1 MKYIIVLIVG
11 FAMVFTIACSSA
23 ERRAQRA
30 ERRHYDSA
38 TEVNQQR
45 LKLVDDYKKC
55 INKAGADK
63 EKSEACD
70 QYLKAAEALQ

>member
-1 MKYIIVLIVG
+1 MKRIILFMVG
-11 FAMVFTIACSSA
+11 LAMVFTLACSSA

-38 TEVNQQR
+38 TEVNQER
-45 LKLVDDYKKC
+45 LRLVDEYKKC
-55 INKAGADK
+55 INKAGADRD
-63 EKSEACD
+63 KSEACD

>member
-1 MKYIIVLIVG
+1 MKRIILFMVG
-11 FAMVFTIACSSA
+11 LAMVFTLACSSA

-38 TEVNQQR
+38 TEVNQER
-45 LKLVDDYKKC
+45 LRLVDEYKKC
-55 INKAGADK
+55 LNKAGADRA
-63 EKSEACD
+63 KSEACD